1 MESKIFKA
9 NVALLLG
16 LTGLTYDE
24 ILRKEEKELR
34 PGAYLNII
42 KGAFSVFRID
52 DSGYNNLF
60 IDRDGDVYMR
70 IDKFTIDISKYKIH
84 YEECYE
90 NEDEAI
96 NNVSSEWLK
105 IRLINAR
112 NAKKFKKYINSLE
125 KIAEADFKIK
135 KIEWNIYADKLEVE
149 LAENEHLDRKTY
161 LYLKWPKECVPYL
174 QERFD
179 NECLSTE

>member
-1 MESKIFKA
+1 MESKIFQA
-9 NVALLLG
+9 NVGLLLG

-24 ILRKEEKELR
+24 IVRKEEKELR

-42 KGAFSVFRID
+42 KGAFSVFCID

-70 IDKFTIDISKYKIH
+70 IDKFSIDLSKYKIH

-96 NNVSSEWLK
+96 NNISSE
-105 IRLINAR
+105 
-112 NAKKFKKYINSLE
+112 
-125 KIAEADFKIK
+125 
-135 KIEWNIYADKLEVE
+135 
-149 LAENEHLDRKTY
+149 
-161 LYLKWPKECVPYL
+161 
-174 QERFD
+174 
-179 NECLSTE
+179 